1 MTTTAGVGANAGPGV
16 HNPYSHL
23 GFDPAP
29 GSTETV
35 RALHKKLAS
44 CAKVL
49 DETHGLVTK
58 LMDGSYWKGDA
69 AVAFREEL
77 QAGPLALNLK
87 NAAHSVNKAARQLAS
102 WESELDDF
110 QRRAK
115 RLNDDA
121 KDAQEALNKAK
132 GGQATK
138 TESAPDLDQKAL
150 TQLNTAVEN
159 AQADLDEIIGKA
171 KKLAEEHSEKAQY
184 RAAKIHD
191 ATRKLAPH
199 EPGAWDKFLDW
210 LGDNLPDILSW
221 TAAFIGIIALFV
233 TTGGTAAA
241 VLLLA
246 SAALSAG
253 AVAGRLADPV
263 VRASLWDGFRH
274 GEFDGDFWSNAVG
287 LAADGLGTLPGLGA
301 VVKGAPAFMRGV
313 GEAGEA
319 LTVGQ
324 RLAAVGGKTITSARE
339 FTDLHN
345 PVTTWVVERAPRL
358 RSIFEATETAAPWA
372 GFATASY
379 GLATS
384 KLDSLDSDAAAN
396 IGTSLDGYF
405 LGQVDVGET
414 IDLASRVFRQ

>member
-263 VRASLWDGFRH
+263 VRASLRDGFRH
-274 GEFDGDFWSNAVG
+274 GEFDADFWSNAVG

-301 VVKGAPAFMRGV
+301 VVKGAPALLRGV
-313 GEAGEA
+313 GDAGEA
-319 LTVGQ
+319 LTAGQ
-324 RLAAVGGKTITSARE
+324 RLAAAGGEMMTSARE

-345 PVTTWVVERAPRL
+345 PIATWVVARAPRL
-358 RSIFEATETAAPWA
+358 RSTFEATETAAPWA

-384 KLDSLDSDAAAN
+384 KLDAMDSDTAAN
-396 IGTSLDGYF
+396 IGTALDGYF
-405 LGQVDVGET
+405 LGPVDVGET
-414 IDLASRVFRQ
+414 IDLASRVFRH

>member
-1 MTTTAGVGANAGPGV
+1 MTTTAGVGADPGSDT
-16 HNPYSHL
+16 HSPYPHL
-23 GFDPAP
+23 GFNPAP

-44 CAKVL
+44 CARVL
-49 DETHGLVTK
+49 DETHGLVAK

-77 QAGPLALNLK
+77 QGGPLALNLK
-87 NAAHSVNKAARQLAS
+87 NAAHSVSKAARQLTR
-102 WESELDDF
+102 WEAELDDF

-115 RLNDDA
+115 RLNDEA
-121 KDAQEALNKAK
+121 KDAQVTLDMAKSQAKKAK
-132 GGQATK
+132 ST
-138 TESAPDLDQKAL
+138 PDLDQKAL
-150 TQLNTAVEN
+150 TQLNTATEN
-159 AQADLDEIIGKA
+159 AQADLDKIIGKA
-171 KKLAEEHSEKAQY
+171 KKLAEEHREQARY

-210 LGDNLPDILSW
+210 VGDNLPDVLSW
-221 TAAFIGIIALFV
+221 TAALIGIIALFV
-233 TTGGTAAA
+233 ATGGTAAA
-241 VLLLA
+241 ALLLTA
-246 SAALSAG
+246 AALSAG

-274 GEFDGDFWSNAVG
+274 GEFDADFWSNAVG

-301 VVKGAPAFMRGV
+301 VVKGAPALLRGV

-319 LTVGQ
+319 LTAGPRIV
-324 RLAAVGGKTITSARE
+324 AAGGKTIASARE

-345 PVTTWVVERAPRL
+345 PVATWVVERAPRL
-358 RSIFEATETAAPWA
+358 RTTFETTETVAPWA

-384 KLDSLDSDAAAN
+384 KVDSLDSDTAAN

-414 IDLASRVFRQ
+414 IDLARRVFRQ

>member
-1 MTTTAGVGANAGPGV
+1 MTTTAGVGADPGSDTQSSC
-16 HNPYSHL
+16 PHL
-23 GFDPAP
+23 GFNPAP

-35 RALHKKLAS
+35 RGLHKKLAS

-49 DETHGLVTK
+49 DETHGLVAK

-77 QAGPLALNLK
+77 QGGPLALNLK
-87 NAAHSVNKAARQLAS
+87 NAAHSVSKAARQLAR
-102 WESELDDF
+102 WEAELDDF

-115 RLNDDA
+115 RLNEEA
-121 KDAQEALNKAK
+121 KDAQVTLDKTK
-132 GGQATK
+132 GQATK
-138 TESAPDLDQKAL
+138 AKHAPGPDQEAL
-150 TQLNTAVEN
+150 TQLNAAAEN
-159 AQADLDEIIGKA
+159 AQADLDKIIGKA
-171 KKLAEEHSEKAQY
+171 KKLAEEHREQAQY

-210 LGDNLPDILSW
+210 VGDNLPDILSW
-221 TAAFIGIIALFV
+221 TAALIGIIALFV
-233 TTGGTAAA
+233 ATGGTAAA
-241 VLLLA
+241 ALLLSA
-246 SAALSAG
+246 AALSAG
-253 AVAGRLADPV
+253 AVAGRLADPL
-263 VRASLWDGFRH
+263 VRASLRDGFRR
-274 GEFDGDFWSNAVG
+274 GEFDADFWSNAVG

-301 VVKGAPAFMRGV
+301 VVKGAPALLRGV

-319 LTVGQ
+319 LTAGQ
-324 RLAAVGGKTITSARE
+324 RLAAAGGETMTSARE

-345 PVTTWVVERAPRL
+345 PIATWVVERAPRL
-358 RSIFEATETAAPWA
+358 RSTFEATETAAPWA

-384 KLDSLDSDAAAN
+384 KLDAMDSDTAAN
-396 IGTSLDGYF
+396 IGTALDGYF
-405 LGQVDVGET
+405 LGPVDVGET

>member
-1 MTTTAGVGANAGPGV
+1 VTTTAGVGADPGSDT
-16 HNPYSHL
+16 HSPYPHL
-23 GFDPAP
+23 GFNPAP

-44 CAKVL
+44 CARVL
-49 DETHGLVTK
+49 DETHGLVAK

-77 QAGPLALNLK
+77 QGGPLALNLK
-87 NAAHSVNKAARQLAS
+87 NAAHSVSKAARQLTR
-102 WESELDDF
+102 WEAELDDF

-115 RLNDDA
+115 RLNDEA
-121 KDAQEALNKAK
+121 KDAQVTLDKAK
-132 GGQATK
+132 SQATK
-138 TESAPDLDQKAL
+138 AKSTPDLDQKAL
-150 TQLNTAVEN
+150 TQLNTATEN
-159 AQADLDEIIGKA
+159 AQADLDKIIGKA
-171 KKLAEEHSEKAQY
+171 KKLAEEHREQAQY

-191 ATRKLAPH
+191 ATRKLTPH

-210 LGDNLPDILSW
+210 VGDNLPDILSW
-221 TAAFIGIIALFV
+221 TAALIGIIALFV
-233 TTGGTAAA
+233 ATGGTAAA
-241 VLLLA
+241 ALLLTA
-246 SAALSAG
+246 AALSAG

-263 VRASLWDGFRH
+263 VRASLRDGFRR
-274 GEFDGDFWSNAVG
+274 GEFDADFWSNAVG

-301 VVKGAPAFMRGV
+301 VVKGAPALLRGV

-319 LTVGQ
+319 LTAGQ
-324 RLAAVGGKTITSARE
+324 RIVAAGGETMTSARE

-345 PVTTWVVERAPRL
+345 PIATWVVERAPRL
-358 RSIFEATETAAPWA
+358 RSTFEATETAAPWA

-384 KLDSLDSDAAAN
+384 KLDAMGSDTAAN
-396 IGTSLDGYF
+396 IGTALDGYF
-405 LGQVDVGET
+405 LGPVDVGET

>member
-1 MTTTAGVGANAGPGV
+1 MTTTAGVGADPGSDT
-16 HNPYSHL
+16 HNPYPHL
-23 GFDPAP
+23 GFNPAP

-49 DETHGLVTK
+49 DETHGLVAK

-77 QAGPLALNLK
+77 QGGPLALNLK
-87 NAAHSVNKAARQLAS
+87 NAVHSVSKAAGQLAR
-102 WESELDDF
+102 WEAELDDF

-115 RLNDDA
+115 RLNEEA
-121 KDAQEALNKAK
+121 KHAQVTLDKAK
-132 GGQATK
+132 GQATK
-138 TESAPDLDQKAL
+138 AKHTPDPDQKAL
-150 TQLNTAVEN
+150 TQLNTATEN

-171 KKLAEEHSEKAQY
+171 KTLAEEHSEKAQY

-191 ATRKLAPH
+191 TTRKLAPH

-210 LGDNLPDILSW
+210 VGDNLPDILSW
-221 TAAFIGIIALFV
+221 TAALIGIIALFV
-233 TTGGTAAA
+233 STGGTAAA
-241 VLLLA
+241 ALLLA
-246 SAALSAG
+246 AAALSTG
-253 AVAGRLADPV
+253 AVVGRLADPV
-263 VRASLWDGFRH
+263 VRASLRDGFRR
-274 GEFDGDFWSNAVG
+274 GEFDADFWSNAVG

-301 VVKGAPAFMRGV
+301 VVKGAPALLRGV

-319 LTVGQ
+319 LTAGQ
-324 RLAAVGGKTITSARE
+324 RLAAAGGETMTSARE

-345 PVTTWVVERAPRL
+345 PIGTWVVERVPRL
-358 RSIFEATETAAPWA
+358 RSTFEATETAAPWA

-384 KLDSLDSDAAAN
+384 EFDAMDSDTVAN
-396 IGTSLDGYF
+396 IGTALDGYF
-405 LGQVDVGET
+405 LGPVDVGET
-414 IDLASRVFRQ
+414 IDLACRVFRQ

>member
-1 MTTTAGVGANAGPGV
+1 VTTTAGVGASPGSGTQS
-16 HNPYSHL
+16 PYPHL
-23 GFDPAP
+23 GFNPAP
-29 GSTETV
+29 GGTETV
-35 RALHKKLAS
+35 RTLHKKLAS

-49 DETHGLVTK
+49 DEAHGQVAK

-77 QAGPLALNLK
+77 QGGPLALNLK
-87 NAAHSVNKAARQLAS
+87 NAAHSVSKAARELAR
-102 WESELDDF
+102 WEAELDDF

-115 RLNDDA
+115 RLNDEA
-121 KDAQEALNKAK
+121 KDAQETLDKAK
-132 GGQATK
+132 GQETK
-138 TESAPDLDQKAL
+138 AKNAPDLDQKAL
-150 TQLNTAVEN
+150 PQVNTAAEN
-159 AQADLDEIIGKA
+159 AQADLDKIIGRA
-171 KKLAEEHSEKAQY
+171 KKLAEEHREKARY
-184 RAAKIHD
+184 RATKIHD

-199 EPGAWDKFLDW
+199 EPGAWDRFLDW
-210 LGDNLPDILSW
+210 VGDNLPDILSW
-221 TAAFIGIIALFV
+221 TAALIGIIALFV
-233 TTGGTAAA
+233 ATGGTTAAA
-241 VLLLA
+241 LLLA
-246 SAALSAG
+246 AAALSAG
-253 AVAGRLADPV
+253 AVVGRLADPV

-274 GEFDGDFWSNAVG
+274 GEFDADFWSNAVG

-301 VVKGAPAFMRGV
+301 VVKGAPALMRGV

-324 RLAAVGGKTITSARE
+324 RIVAAGGKTITSARE

-345 PVTTWVVERAPRL
+345 PVATWVVERAPRL
-358 RSIFEATETAAPWA
+358 RTAFEATETAAPWA
-372 GFATASY
+372 GIATASY

-384 KLDSLDSDAAAN
+384 KVDSLDSDTAAN